1 MPKRIL
7 ITGGSGLLALNWAI
21 ARKGVDDITLGLH
34 QRQVQLEDV
43 TATMISDEGDGALT
57 EVIADIAPDI
67 IIHTAAMTNVD
78 QCQQAPDQAMQ
89 VNRDLSARV
98 AKAAHDQG
106 CKLVHIST
114 DHLFTGDEA
123 MLDETVACRPVNQY
137 GESKWQGEMAV
148 LDRHPDALILRV
160 NFFGWG
166 APWRPSFSDWILSSL
181 MDERSITLYKNAFFT
196 PLYIEEVVQ
205 ASHALLDKGLSG
217 IFHVTSGQRISKFDF
232 GMKLADAFDLDRA
245 LIHKGIYDGKN
256 GIPRPLDM
264 SLSNA
269 KLMAV
274 IESEPYTIDTS
285 IARLKADHRLKEYF
299 SSIDNPQ

>member
-98 AKAAHDQG
+98 A
-106 CKLVHIST
+106 
-114 DHLFTGDEA
+114 
-123 MLDETVACRPVNQY
+123 
-137 GESKWQGEMAV
+137 
-148 LDRHPDALILRV
+148 
-160 NFFGWG
+160 
-166 APWRPSFSDWILSSL
+166 
-181 MDERSITLYKNAFFT
+181 
-196 PLYIEEVVQ
+196 
-205 ASHALLDKGLSG
+205 
-217 IFHVTSGQRISKFDF
+217 
-232 GMKLADAFDLDRA
+232 
-245 LIHKGIYDGKN
+245 
-256 GIPRPLDM
+256 
-264 SLSNA
+264 
-269 KLMAV
+269 
-274 IESEPYTIDTS
+274 
-285 IARLKADHRLKEYF
+285 
-299 SSIDNPQ
+299 

>member
-114 DHLFTGDEA
+114 DHPFTGDEA
-123 MLDETVACRPVNQY
+123 MLDEI
-137 GESKWQGEMAV
+137 WDW
-148 LDRHPDALILRV
+148 LDENTERMREAL
-160 NFFGWG
+160 
-166 APWRPSFSDWILSSL
+166 S
-181 MDERSITLYKNAFFT
+181 
-196 PLYIEEVVQ
+196 
-205 ASHALLDKGLSG
+205 
-217 IFHVTSGQRISKFDF
+217 
-232 GMKLADAFDLDRA
+232 
-245 LIHKGIYDGKN
+245 
-256 GIPRPLDM
+256 RPLPKPPDLLKM
-264 SLSNA
+264 HKHTENT
-269 KLMAV
+269 
-274 IESEPYTIDTS
+274 PYFGGIKNEFD
-285 IARLKADHRLKEYF
+285 
-299 SSIDNPQ
+299 P